1 LNLVRIFSRFWV
13 NRPLFVI
20 AVAIVAVVSLESMQT
35 GFGWISAI
43 GFSLLCG
50 WLIRWQMAVVIFVLS
65 AAILVNAHFRFIHQ
79 RDGEAWLA
87 RQAPQRVEARLLE
100 DAKGTQEKKGAMGR
114 WHAIAKIQRFG
125 EPAIKVQWLGAGTPP
140 PAGTKLLSYGVFET
154 FEPERNPGLPN
165 RMELMRAEGIVG
177 TFRASEMRE
186 QRWTSPISNIKADFK
201 ASFHQ
206 SIIAGLDPESTAAK
220 VILAVVIGEKSPDSL
235 GLIRAF
241 FESGTLHVFSVSGLH
256 VTMVGGM
263 FWGLLSILR
272 CPRRWAIPVII
283 ISMFGYVW
291 LTGSAPAALRAA
303 WMSAV
308 FLGAFMLRRRPDL
321 LNTLGSVL
329 LFAMLWNPGIIRFP
343 GVQLSY
349 GVVAAIGL
357 GTALARRCFEWI
369 AEKEEL
375 LPESELSWLQR
386 KWLKFRESL
395 ANSFAVSLA
404 ASIGSSPLSMF
415 HFGVITPVSIFAT
428 VFLVFQ
434 VFILLVVALTSAL
447 VYPVWPGGSEFL
459 NRNNAIVAD
468 VCAWTAGAFAKIPGA
483 WASVNSPSQD
493 TLIIYDLGYGAD
505 AACFASTQGNAVMID
520 TGGKFS
526 LQGTIG
532 MSLNQLGM
540 RPDSVIL
547 THADSGHVAPPQLLQ
562 EMFPIRQVVTGM
574 PLAKNSV
581 AADWQA
587 QATKIRLITPHRGSI
602 MELGNGARAEVLLSP
617 HDQAVGTVA
626 DDRCLVFMI
635 HWNGWKLLW
644 LSDAGRLSEQVLL
657 ESGIDLKADLIVAG
671 LHQSDFSLTKD
682 FIDAVAPQ
690 TIIVPRLAGSKMD
703 IPRLEQME
711 RLGKNSIHITDR
723 QQTGGLTLTID
734 EKGQLVID
742 GYLDK
747 SSFTLKR
754 E

>member
-1 LNLVRIFSRFWV
+1 
-13 NRPLFVI
+13 
-20 AVAIVAVVSLESMQT
+20 MQT
-35 GFGWISAI
+35 GFGWISAVC
-43 GFSLLCG
+43 FSLLCG
-50 WLIRWQMAVVIFVLS
+50 WLIRWQMAIGIFVLA
-65 AAILVNAHFRFIHQ
+65 AAILVNAHFRATLQ
-79 RDGEAWLA
+79 LDGEAWLA
-87 RQAPQRVEARLLE
+87 SQAPQRVEARLLE
-100 DAKGTQEKKGAMGR
+100 DAKGTKGAKAGKGAMSR
-114 WHAIAKIQRFG
+114 WYAIAKIQRLG
-125 EPAIKVQWLGAGTPP
+125 KPSIKVQWLGAGTPP
-140 PAGTKLLSYGVFET
+140 PAGTELLSYGVFEA

-165 RMELMRAEGIVG
+165 RMEMMRAEGIVG

-186 QRWTSPISNIKADFK
+186 QRWISPISHIKAKFK

-206 SIIAGLDPESTAAK
+206 SIIAGLDPDSTAAK

-272 CPRRWAIPVII
+272 CPRRWAIPII
-283 ISMFGYVW
+283 ILSMFGYVW

-375 LPESELSWLQR
+375 LPKSELSWLQ
-386 KWLKFRESL
+386 KNWLKFRESL

-404 ASIGSSPLSMF
+404 ASVGSSPLSVF

-434 VFILLVVALTSAL
+434 VFILLVIALTSAL
-447 VYPVWPGGSEFL
+447 VYPAWPGGSEFL

-468 VCAWTAGAFAKIPGA
+468 VCAWTAGTFAKIPGA
-483 WASVNSPSQD
+483 WTSVNSPSQD

-547 THADSGHVAPPQLLQ
+547 THADSGHIAPPQLLQ

-581 AADWQA
+581 VADWE
-587 QATKIRLITPHRGSI
+587 TPETNIHLIKPHRGSI

-617 HDQAVGTVA
+617 HDQTVGTVA
-626 DDRCLVFMI
+626 DDRCLVFMM

-644 LSDAGRLSEQVLL
+644 LGDAGRLSEQALL

-682 FIDAVAPQ
+682 FVDAVAPQ

-703 IPRLEQME
+703 MPRLEQME
-711 RLGKNSIHITDR
+711 RLGKNSIHIIDR
-723 QQTGGLTLTID
+723 QQAGGLTLTV
-734 EKGQLVID
+734 EKERLMIRGF
-742 GYLDK
+742 LDQSVVELRHETWRHK
-747 SSFTLKR
+747 TQD
-754 E
+754 